1 MGSGLR
7 RRDGFLRQAQ
17 DERPSVKGGARGF
30 VDRLVGGGYYRR
42 NLEMVMSGG
51 RRVVVGGGLW
61 LVAGVQGLRRVLMLA
76 R

>member
-42 NLEMVMSGG
+42 NLEMVMSGRG
-51 RRVVVGGGLW
+51 GGVVGW
-61 LVAGVQGLRRVLMLA
+61 VAGVQGLRRVLMLA

>member
-17 DERPSVKGGARGF
+17 DERPSVKRGAWGF

-42 NLEMVMSGG
+42 NLEMLCQA
-51 RRVVVGGGLW
+51 GGGLW